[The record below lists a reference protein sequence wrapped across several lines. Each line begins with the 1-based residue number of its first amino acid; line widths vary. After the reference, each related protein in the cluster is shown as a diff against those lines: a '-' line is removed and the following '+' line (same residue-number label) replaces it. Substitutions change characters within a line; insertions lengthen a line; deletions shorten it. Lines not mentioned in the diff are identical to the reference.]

1 MSITPLEALERRR
14 TIRQYDPDWQ
24 IPKDQMDKIMHA
36 AQLSPTA
43 CNYQGQDYIVVTNK
57 EKLAQMEKIVIDSLP
72 EVNFKKH
79 FAQRK
84 ERHGVSY

>member
-36 AQLSPTA
+36 AQLSQCLKLSRA
-43 CNYQGQDYIVVTNK
+43 RLHSSNK
-57 EKLAQMEKIVIDSLP
+57 
-72 EVNFKKH
+72 
-79 FAQRK
+79 
-84 ERHGVSY
+84 